1 MGRIIWPVILAL
13 VATII
18 LLGVGLR
25 WAVEFSSIEAR
36 LSLALAFLFP
46 IGLTLLAWSALPP
59 DRSDSAAGL
68 ATLALA
74 LAVIGYFAVGFAFHF
89 GGAAF
94 ITNDAELQG
103 LSRFFSLV
111 RGNESNS
118 WGFVGLEGF
127 FLGGDAATPTALH
140 LLVSQLPLVIATV
153 LIATLGFP
161 HRAPLGALALTGFII
176 AAITFPVA
184 GHWISGGGWL
194 ARLGDTLALGHGTID
209 FTGTA
214 SIFLL
219 GGATVLAA
227 ALVFGRRRSP
237 RDETALNAPWRMPPA
252 QFPILAGLGVLL
264 VIAGWLALG
273 LVNPLYANTRDT
285 LNWYLIA
292 VNGLAGV
299 AGGASTA
306 QLYSW
311 FTEGHFDPLMGARGA
326 LAGLIAVG
334 AGAPFFPTWAALA
347 IGAVAGLLL
356 PLAIFV
362 VERLFDLDDVTAA
375 TGTYLLPAFWGL
387 LAVGIF
393 ADGRWGKVWNG
404 AAGIPEQGVSGLI
417 VARGIQPD
425 GGQLAAQ
432 VWGAIA
438 LFVLGFL
445 LPWGLFKVIALI
457 PRPRI
462 RRRSQALPTENG
474 AAAYA
479 ATNPD
484 TPPSRTRRAPQGL
497 DRPVNADDSG

>member
-13 VATII
+13 AATII
-18 LLGVGLR
+18 LLGIGLR
-25 WAVEFSSIEAR
+25 WAVEFTSIEAR

-89 GGAAF
+89 GGMAF
-94 ITNDAELQG
+94 INNDAELQG
-103 LSRFFSLV
+103 LARFFSLV
-111 RGNESNS
+111 RGNGSNG

-127 FLGGDAATPTALH
+127 FLGGDAATPTALR
-140 LLVSQLPLVIATV
+140 LLVSQLPLVTATV
-153 LIATLGFP
+153 LIVTLGFP
-161 HRAPLGALALTGFII
+161 RKAPLGALALTGLIV
-176 AAITFPVA
+176 AAVTYPLA

-194 ARLGDTLALGHGTID
+194 AGLGNTLALGHGTID

-237 RDETALNAPWRMPPA
+237 RDETAPDSPWRMPPA
-252 QFPILAGLGVLL
+252 QFPILAGLGVLMA
-264 VIAGWLALG
+264 ITGWLALG
-273 LVNPLYANTRDT
+273 LVNPLYANTRDA

-292 VNGLAGV
+292 VNGLAGM
-299 AGGASTA
+299 AGGAFTA

-334 AGAPFFPTWAALA
+334 AGAPFYPTWAALA
-347 IGAVAGLLL
+347 IGAVAGLLV

-362 VERLFDLDDVTAA
+362 VERLLDLDDVTAA
-375 TGTYLLPAFWGL
+375 IATYLLPAFWGL
-387 LAVGIF
+387 LAIGVF
-393 ADGRWGKVWNG
+393 ADGRWGKDWNG

-417 VARGIQPD
+417 VARGMQPD

-432 VWGAIA
+432 IWGAIA
-438 LFVLGFL
+438 LFVLGFV
-445 LPWGLFKVIALI
+445 LPWGLFKLVAWI

-462 RRRSQALPTENG
+462 PRRSRALQTENG
-474 AAAYA
+474 AAGYA

-484 TPPSRTRRAPQGL
+484 TASGRSHSAPRGL
-497 DRPVNADDSG
+497 DKPVNADDSG